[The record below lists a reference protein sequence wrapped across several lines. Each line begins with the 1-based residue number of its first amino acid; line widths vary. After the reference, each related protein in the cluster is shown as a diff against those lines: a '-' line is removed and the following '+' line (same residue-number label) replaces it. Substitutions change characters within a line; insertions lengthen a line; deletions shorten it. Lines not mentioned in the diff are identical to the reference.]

1 MSLFKRKFKSFLVD
15 GKYKIVEAF
24 TFKGKKYFCFDSAI
38 GMSAG
43 RGLNAMVF
51 FKEFEMQC
59 DNSYLMAHT
68 KAMEILLKG
77 DAKHGIN
84 IGAIALINQNL
95 KERVNLAAMPEHLYK
110 LASVHF
116 WTEDESPF
124 VYDFELNKKK
134 IEEWKRD
141 PEILSFFLTRPLKE
155 YLPFS
160 DMPNDSVETY
170 LKVAD
175 QIDKMTRTVL
185 SDILSKKE

>member
-24 TFKGKKYFCFDSAI
+24 TFKGKRYFCFDSAI

-59 DNSYLMAHT
+59 DKSYLQAHT
-68 KAMEILLKG
+68 KAMEKLLSDPK
-77 DAKHGIN
+77 KIN

-95 KERVNLAAMPEHLYK
+95 KERVNLAVMPEHLYK

-134 IEEWKRD
+134 IEEWKKD
-141 PEILSFFLTRPLKE
+141 PEVLSFFLTRPLKE

-160 DMPNDSVETY
+160 DTPSDSVETY

-185 SDILSKKE
+185 SDMLSKKE